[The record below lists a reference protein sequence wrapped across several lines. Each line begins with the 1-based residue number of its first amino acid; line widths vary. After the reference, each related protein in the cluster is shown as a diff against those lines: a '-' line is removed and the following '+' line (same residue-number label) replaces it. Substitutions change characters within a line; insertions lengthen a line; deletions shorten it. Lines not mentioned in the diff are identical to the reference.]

1 MQGSLGDSQAAS
13 MKGDALIQLE
23 TGRAGAK
30 QNLFVMREKKKSVSH
45 RAYNGLQEGYLL
57 GYWPLAWSAPKSYQK
72 QV

>member
-30 QNLFVMREKKKSVSH
+30 QNLFVTREKKNQCPTGHTMAYK
-45 RAYNGLQEGYLL
+45 RAIY
-57 GYWPLAWSAPKSYQK
+57 
-72 QV
+72 